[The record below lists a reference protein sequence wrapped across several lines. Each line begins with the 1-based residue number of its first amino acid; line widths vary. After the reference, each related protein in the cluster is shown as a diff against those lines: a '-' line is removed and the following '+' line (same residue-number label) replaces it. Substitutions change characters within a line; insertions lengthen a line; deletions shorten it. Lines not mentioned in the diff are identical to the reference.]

1 VQPRICDPVFGCSP
15 FRVGAVLLPERA
27 RTIAADVAFALVRAA
42 FQGLEMRIILSDF
55 ISLDGV
61 SQGPGGPDED
71 TDGGFRHGG
80 WSGPFF
86 DPESMGAT
94 IGEVMDRTDALL
106 FGRRTWDGMA
116 AAWPERA
123 GDPYADQMNAI
134 PKYVA
139 SRTLSAEEASSRWNN
154 TTLLGGGGEALDAIR
169 ALRADGGDGGL
180 QVWGS
185 TALASQLV
193 ANDLVD
199 EYQLM
204 LEPILLGGGKRIFP
218 TDGRART
225 LELVSVQQAP
235 TGVLICAYRPATV

>member
-1 VQPRICDPVFGCSP
+1 V
-15 FRVGAVLLPERA
+15 
-27 RTIAADVAFALVRAA
+27 
-42 FQGLEMRIILSDF
+42 RIILSDF

-61 SQGPGGPDED
+61 SQAPGGPDED
-71 TDGGFRHGG
+71 TDDGFRHGG

-86 DPESMGAT
+86 DPESMGT
-94 IGEVMDRTDALL
+94 VIGEVMARTDALL

-134 PKYVA
+134 PKYVV

-154 TTLLGGGGEALDAIR
+154 TTLLGGHDAIDAVR
-169 ALRADGGDGGL
+169 ALRASGGDGGL

-185 TALASQLV
+185 TSLARQLV
-193 ANDLVD
+193 EQDLVD

-204 LEPILLGGGKRIFP
+204 LEPILLGGGKTIFP
-218 TDGRART
+218 PDGRART
-225 LELVSVQQAP
+225 LELVSVQQAK
-235 TGVLICAYRPATV
+235 TGVLILAYRPAGPGAPG